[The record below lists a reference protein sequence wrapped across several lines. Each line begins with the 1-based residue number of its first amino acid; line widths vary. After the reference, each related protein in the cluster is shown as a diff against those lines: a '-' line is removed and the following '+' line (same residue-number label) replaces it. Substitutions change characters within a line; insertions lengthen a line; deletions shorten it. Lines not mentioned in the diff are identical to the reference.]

1 MWPDLGERSADTRF
15 RDDGLHDGGVVTRVV
30 CASSRVVQGGE
41 LAHGLGQISGVEF
54 TSPFCRGEWSGPDR
68 AGWNVPGARRHHPAR
83 RLVGSGSVLTA
94 EAASGRA
101 YAIRGEPGLSP
112 AGALPGLTCLRLG
125 HAAAQAIGHHRRTGW
140 DVLGQPLG
148 VATAAEM
155 TWEIFRPDGPGREV
169 MAAGSWYRG
178 TPAALVEISPVAV
191 PDPGLAAGDISNA
204 ACKALDAPV
213 AGVPGTGP
221 PDLPRHIAN

>member
-83 RLVGSGSVLTA
+83 RLVGQ
-94 EAASGRA
+94 AASLPRELPAAGRMPFVVSQVCLPRVPFPDSRA
-101 YAIRGEPGLSP
+101 SGWVTPQRRPSDITGEPDGMSWASP
-112 AGALPGLTCLRLG
+112 WGW
-125 HAAAQAIGHHRRTGW
+125 RR
-140 DVLGQPLG
+140 
-148 VATAAEM
+148 
-155 TWEIFRPDGPGREV
+155 
-169 MAAGSWYRG
+169 
-178 TPAALVEISPVAV
+178 
-191 PDPGLAAGDISNA
+191 
-204 ACKALDAPV
+204 
-213 AGVPGTGP
+213 P
-221 PDLPRHIAN
+221 PR